1 MSKPYVLLSAA
12 VSLDGYLDDTGPER
26 LLLSSPADF
35 DRVDEVRAS
44 VDAIL
49 VGAGTIRADNPRLL
63 VNSPERRAARVA
75 AGLPEYPLKVTVS
88 GSGELDPAAQF
99 WHTGGDKVLY
109 TTEKGAERAR
119 AAGLAADVVALGG
132 FESGGFELGRSN
144 TGGAEAGGPNAG
156 GGEPGG
162 LNAGGA
168 EAGGLNAGGAEA
180 GGLNAG
186 GAEAGGLNAGGA
198 NAGGPESGGSGLD
211 WRALLAD
218 LHARG
223 VRRLMVEGGGRIHTQ
238 LLQQELADELQLV
251 LAPLF
256 VGDPAAP
263 RLFGPGGYQPGRLRL
278 VETRRIQDVVL
289 MRYEPTAPGAGGSV
303 SAADHHWLRLACELA
318 ERCPP
323 SETAFSV
330 GAVVVAADGTELARG
345 HSREGGDPVVHAEEA
360 ALAKIDAGDAR
371 LASATVYSSLEPCAR
386 RASRPAACARLI
398 LDAGVRRVVT
408 GWREPDT
415 FVAGADGSGLL
426 AAGGVDVVVLP
437 EYEALAKAPNRH
449 LAG

>member
-1 MSKPYVLLSAA
+1 MPHPYVLLSAA

-75 AGLPEYPLKVTVS
+75 DGRPEYPLKVTVS
-88 GSGELDPAAQF
+88 GSGDLDPAARF

-109 TTEKGAERAR
+109 TTGKGAERAR
-119 AAGLAADVVALGG
+119 VLGIAADVVPLGD
-132 FESGGFELGRSN
+132 
-144 TGGAEAGGPNAG
+144 A
-156 GGEPGG
+156 
-162 LNAGGA
+162 
-168 EAGGLNAGGAEA
+168 
-180 GGLNAG
+180 
-186 GAEAGGLNAGGA
+186 
-198 NAGGPESGGSGLD
+198 LD
-211 WRALLAD
+211 WRRLLEH
-218 LHARG
+218 LHDERG

-238 LLQQELADELQLV
+238 LMTQGLADELQLV

-256 VGDPAAP
+256 VGDPDAP
-263 RLFGPGGYQPGRLRL
+263 RLFGPGSYQGGRLRL
-278 VETRRIQDVVL
+278 VETRPVGDVVL
-289 MRYEPTAPGAGGSV
+289 MRYEPTAPGAGALPA
-303 SAADHHWLRLACELA
+303 AADRHWLALACELA
-318 ERCPP
+318 AQCPP

-360 ALAKIDAGDAR
+360 ALAKTDPTDPR
-371 LASATVYSSLEPCAR
+371 LAGATVYSSLEPCAR
-386 RASRPAACARLI
+386 RASRPAPCARLI

-408 GWREPDT
+408 AWREPDT
-415 FVAGADGSGLL
+415 FVTDADGSAVL
-426 AAGGVDVVVLP
+426 ADGGATVLVLP
-437 EYEALAKAPNRH
+437 EYEQRAKAPNAH
-449 LAG
+449 LLGG